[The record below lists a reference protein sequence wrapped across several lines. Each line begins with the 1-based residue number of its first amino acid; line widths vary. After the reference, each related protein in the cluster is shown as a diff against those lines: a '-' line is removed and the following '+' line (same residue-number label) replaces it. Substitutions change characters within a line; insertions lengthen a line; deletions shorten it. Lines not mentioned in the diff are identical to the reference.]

1 MHHLSHGDRLRLAF
15 TELGPTF
22 IKLGQFMSNRPDVL
36 PQEIITALRQ
46 LQDSV
51 EPFPAEESVRILEKE
66 FGKPVTEI
74 FSDFSKDPFASAS
87 IAQVHRAALA
97 NGTQVAVKVQRPR
110 LEEVIE
116 TDIDIL
122 FQVASIIEK
131 HVEFAKY
138 VSPVR
143 IHEEFVR
150 SIRKELN
157 FLNEA
162 SHIER
167 FAENFRGD
175 ATVYVP
181 AVYRHLTTKR
191 VLTTEFVDGIRAS
204 DVGKLKSA
212 GLDLKQ
218 IAERGTTL
226 LFKQI
231 FEHGFFHADPHP
243 GNILILESGVICFLD
258 FGIMGI
264 LSPSLK
270 EYLVSIMLGVVDR
283 DPGKIARTL
292 VEQSRQPIADVQMLE
307 YDVTE
312 LLEDYVLLSL
322 KDVNIGDLMTR
333 ITKLIITHKIRIL
346 PGFYLLVK
354 AMITIEGVGFSLDPD
369 FTLVEYV
376 KPFAKKLMAERLNP
390 LSHLSGLVASG
401 LDLGAIVRN
410 LPYDLRDVMRLVKAG
425 RVRIEFEHRGLE
437 PMLRTHE
444 QLVDRLAF
452 TVILA
457 SLIIG
462 SSLVVLSRIPPRFHD
477 IPVIGIVG
485 FVVAAIMGFGL
496 LLSIM
501 VRKKM

>member
-1 MHHLSHGDRLRLAF
+1 MFRRIPTIGRTYRQIARYGEIMSVFIKYGLGDLLATLRLERYLPPGLRPAAKPDANLHHLSHGDRLRLAF
-15 TELGPTF
+15 AELGPTF

-36 PQEIITALRQ
+36 PQEIISALRQ

-51 EPFPAEESVRILEKE
+51 APFPA
-66 FGKPVTEI
+66 
-74 FSDFSKDPFASAS
+74 
-87 IAQVHRAALA
+87 
-97 NGTQVAVKVQRPR
+97 
-110 LEEVIE
+110 
-116 TDIDIL
+116 
-122 FQVASIIEK
+122 
-131 HVEFAKY
+131 
-138 VSPVR
+138 
-143 IHEEFVR
+143 
-150 SIRKELN
+150 IRKELN

-181 AVYRHLTTKR
+181 VVYRHLTTKR
-191 VLTTEFVDGIRAS
+191 ILTTEFVDGIRAS
-204 DVGKLKSA
+204 DVAKLKSA

-270 EYLVSIMLGVVDR
+270 EYLVSIMLGVVGR

-322 KDVNIGDLMTR
+322 KDINIGDLMTR
-333 ITKLIITHKIRIL
+333 LTKLIITHKIRIL

-354 AMITIEGVGFSLDPD
+354 AMITIEGVGLSLDPD

-462 SSLVVLSRIPPRFHD
+462 SSLVVLSRIPPSFHD

-501 VRKKM
+501 LRRKM